1 MWGRYGTM
9 SLAIISENLPVL
21 AIVAL
26 ILGAAITPILG
37 RKNSNISWLIT
48 LLSTLIFFII
58 SLFIL
63 KKVFDTGGFSYWF
76 GNWEPPYGIAYV
88 YDPLSAF
95 VLVLLAFL
103 AFSIAI
109 YAKNSLEFEIEEHRI
124 TLFYTMYLL
133 FIAGLAGI
141 ISTGDLF
148 NLYVFL
154 EIASIASYTLIAV
167 GRRRESLMA
176 SFTYLVLG
184 SIAASFIVLGIGYLY
199 MATGTLNMADMAAR
213 LEPIYESK
221 LVLIAF
227 AFLIVGLSIKIALF
241 PLHNWLPNAYAY
253 APSVTST
260 IMAAIA
266 TKVSA
271 YVLIRVMFNVF
282 KPEFEVTVVHVT
294 QILIFLS
301 VLAIITGSLLA
312 LSQTDIKK
320 VLAYSSIGQV
330 GYITLGIALMNE
342 TAMTGSIIH
351 ILNHA
356 LMKSCL
362 FMVVGIIVYKT
373 GITHT
378 DKFTGLGKKLPLTM
392 AAFTVAAVSM
402 IGVPLTTGFVS
413 KWYLAMGSLEAGMGF
428 LIPVIMLSS
437 LMTVIYFWRVID
449 NIWFKVPKDEI
460 KTNENS
466 SVPALMLVPTL
477 IMAVLCIFFGV
488 AAYLPLGIAEHAAA
502 VLLQ

>member
-1 MWGRYGTM
+1 M
-9 SLAIISENLPVL
+9 SLAIIASENLPVL
-21 AIVAL
+21 IILVL
-26 ILGAAITPILG
+26 ILGAAIIPIIG
-37 RKNSNISWLIT
+37 QKSSNISWLIT
-48 LLSTLIFFII
+48 LLSTLMFFIM
-58 SLFIL
+58 SLIIL
-63 KKVFDTGGFSYWF
+63 KEVLVVGKLTYWF

-88 YDPLSAF
+88 YDPLNAF
-95 VLVLLAFL
+95 ILALLGFL
-103 AFSIAI
+103 AFSVAI
-109 YAKNSLEFEIEEHRI
+109 YAKVSLEFEIEEHRI

-154 EIASIASYTLIAV
+154 EIASIAGYALIAV

-184 SIAASFIVLGIGYLY
+184 SVAASFIVLGIGYLY
-199 MATGTLNMADMAAR
+199 VATGTLNMADIAVK

-227 AFLIVGLSIKIALF
+227 AFFIVGLSIKIALF

-253 APSVTST
+253 APSVAST
-260 IMAAIA
+260 IMAVIA

-271 YVLIRVMFNVF
+271 YVLIRVMFSVF
-282 KPEFEVTVVHVT
+282 RPEFEIGVVHVM
-294 QILIFLS
+294 QILMFFS
-301 VLAIITGSLLA
+301 VLAILFGSLFA

-330 GYITLGIALMNE
+330 GYITLGIAIMNE

-351 ILNHA
+351 MLNHA
-356 LMKSCL
+356 LMKGCL
-362 FMVVGIIVYKT
+362 FMAVGIIVYKT

-378 DKFTGLGKKLPLTM
+378 DKFIGLGRKLPLTM

-413 KWYLAMGSLEAGMGF
+413 KWYLAMGSLEADKGY
-428 LIPVIMLSS
+428 LILVIMLSS

-449 NIWFKVPKDEI
+449 NVWFKIPKGEI
-460 KTNENS
+460 EVRENN
-466 SVPALMLVPTL
+466 SVSILMLLPTL
-477 IMAVLCIFFGV
+477 VMAVLCVFFGV
-488 AAYLPLGIAEHAAA
+488 IAYLPLDIAGRAAA
-502 VLLQ
+502 ILLQ